1 MKVPTFIVRGY
12 ARTQLLDPDGG
23 ACHRR
28 AQYVPNAERRT
39 LNAEVQAP
47 TCDLVTTPS
56 AWPRRTLDLIQK
68 IRP

>member
-1 MKVPTFIVRGY
+1 MAEPATVVRNM
-12 ARTQLLDPDGG
+12 
-23 ACHRR
+23 C
-28 AQYVPNAERRT
+28 RT